1 MSHSSLYVGLDYHQ
15 DSVQVCVMDQAGNV
29 IRNCKSENR
38 ASAVVASVGQQHA
51 RVHAAVEACCGSSDL
66 AEELA
71 SRVGWCIDLAHPGYV
86 ARMKQHPDKTD
97 FTDAR
102 LLADLV
108 RVGYLPKV
116 WLAPESIRE
125 LRRLTRYR
133 QQLVNERRNIKL
145 RVGALLRE
153 QRIKGPKIGRW
164 TKLWTNWLKHCP
176 ELSEQG
182 RWIIDR
188 HLDRLQQLG
197 LDIQLVEQRLQAV
210 TAVDPMTQRLLAL
223 PGIGLATACVLRA
236 EIGRFDRFRNGKQ
249 LARFCGLS
257 PRNASS
263 GVRQADAGLIK
274 AANANL
280 RVAVIEASH
289 RLMRYD
295 VRWQELAIRMRAA
308 GKPTSIIAP
317 AIGNRWMRWLFHQMV
332 PYSQAA

>member
-1 MSHSSLYVGLDYHQ
+1 MSNSLLYVGLDYHQ
-15 DSVQVCVMDQAGNV
+15 DSIQVCVMDQDGNV
-29 IRNCKSENR
+29 IRNCKTENR
-38 ASAVVASVGQQHA
+38 ASAVVAAVSRQNTQ
-51 RVHAAVEACCGSSDL
+51 VHAALEACCGSSDL

-71 SRVGWCIDLAHPGYV
+71 TRVGWCVDLAHPGYV
-86 ARMKQHPDKTD
+86 SRMKQHPDKTD

-133 QQLVNERRNIKL
+133 QQLANERRNLKL
-145 RVGALLRE
+145 RIGAVLRE
-153 QRIKGPKIGRW
+153 QRIKSPKVGRW
-164 TKLWTNWLKHCP
+164 TKLWTNWLKLCP

-182 RWIIDR
+182 RWVIDR
-188 HLDRLQQLG
+188 HLERLKQLSD
-197 LDIQLVEQRLQAV
+197 DILLVEQRLERV
-210 TAVDPMTQRLLAL
+210 TAQDPMTQRLLAL
-223 PGIGLATACVLRA
+223 PGIGPATACVLRA

-263 GVRQADAGLIK
+263 GNRQADAGLIK
-274 AANANL
+274 AANENL

-295 VRWQELAIRMRAA
+295 ARWQELATRMRAA
-308 GKPTSIIAP
+308 GKPTAIIAP
-317 AIGNRWMRWLFHQMV
+317 AIGNRWLRWLFHQMA